1 MMRIAGKSWAVKSAE
16 QSYHKISPG
25 VKSVQKNNA
34 TQKAEKTSGLGG
46 LRKIKPQ
53 KLLEPKDILS
63 KDELTALT
71 ALFVKDQYFN
81 FYGHAKVQQVQPG
94 MLLDLKG

>member
-16 QSYHKISPG
+16 QSYHKVSPG
-25 VKSVQKNNA
+25 VKSVQKANPA
-34 TQKAEKTSGLGG
+34 KKIEKTSGLHG

-53 KLLEPKDILS
+53 KQLEPKDILS